1 MGCFS
6 QDVENRRMHSAIATT
21 PTRRKEA
28 IMRWHSYQ
36 SLGAHARRKRI
47 GSTGI
52 LPVGAFG
59 RLAWTLRC
67 KSSAQWKLAGTQ
79 ARLPVLLMIERRR
92 HSITITRGGPHR
104 KSQRLER
111 SIRSRSAFCGHT
123 ALFRADFLHAEGYP
137 VLAMV

>member
-36 SLGAHARRKRI
+36 SLLAHARRKRV

-52 LPVGAFG
+52 LPVGP
-59 RLAWTLRC
+59 
-67 KSSAQWKLAGTQ
+67 AGFQ
-79 ARLPVLLMIERRR
+79 PARRFAVAVWVAERRR
-92 HSITITRGGPHR
+92 KHCAYRPLETKCSGETPEPHR
-104 KSQRLER
+104 QD
-111 SIRSRSAFCGHT
+111 ACT
-123 ALFRADFLHAEGYP
+123 TCD
-137 VLAMV
+137 